1 MKFKLTLLFVLLAGV
16 FIFYVFKG
24 GYFSGFGEPAVTVIG
39 QADVTSEVLFDKLY
53 TSDLRDYSGNKIV
66 INKSALNAEHDV
78 IVHLWASWCGP
89 CVNEVPELIHYS
101 KQNPDVK
108 FVIISLD
115 EYQDDISKF
124 MKSFPEFNS
133 NRYIRIWDGDNTFVK
148 LLNADRLPMSVIMRK
163 SNSQPQIVKS
173 VVDWKSLRL

>member
-1 MKFKLTLLFVLLAGV
+1 MKLKLTLLFVVLAGAFV
-16 FIFYVFKG
+16 FYVFKG
-24 GYFSGFGEPAVTVIG
+24 GYFSAFGEPAVTVIG
-39 QADVTSEVLFDKLY
+39 QSEVTSEVLINKLY
-53 TSDLRDYSGNKIV
+53 SSDLRDYEGNPLVVDKRSV
-66 INKSALNAEHDV
+66 NAEQDV

-115 EYQDDISKF
+115 ENQDDITKF
-124 MKSFPEFNS
+124 MKSFPEFNT
-133 NRYIRIWDGDNTFVK
+133 NRFIRIWDGDNTFVK

-173 VVDWKSLRL
+173 VVDWKSLKL